1 MVVVLVAVSESVSVS
16 GLLLL
21 SGPPRRRRFS
31 FDVFVALYLSCCF
44 VVSRVRRVL
53 CRAPCPRGHAS
64 PELQVASNP
73 TNTVFDAKRLIG
85 RRFDDPIVQV
95 GSQ

>member
-1 MVVVLVAVSESVSVS
+1 MVGDSQLEQVWVLAVAADA
-16 GLLLL
+16 
-21 SGPPRRRRFS
+21 FS
-31 FDVFVALYLSCCF
+31 PEHFAH
-44 VVSRVRRVL
+44 RMK
-53 CRAPCPRGHAS
+53 PS

-95 GSQ
+95 GSQYI